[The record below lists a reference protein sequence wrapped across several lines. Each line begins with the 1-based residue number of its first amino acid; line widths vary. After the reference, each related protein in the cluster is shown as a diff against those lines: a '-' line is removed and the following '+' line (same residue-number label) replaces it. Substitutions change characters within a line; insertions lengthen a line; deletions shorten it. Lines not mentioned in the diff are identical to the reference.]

1 MASFH
6 RLPCAPLNRAQW
18 WRGSRLYASDATLRS
33 HGGVNVGHLAGAIKA
48 PLSRGE
54 TCAVDAVGPAALL
67 KALKA
72 MIFASDYLQ
81 EQRPGFRVAGEPRL
95 ESVPASAEQ
104 PETTKLRMHLS
115 LVPEPPFRSAAVD
128 LTFGKGT
135 NPGIAAATLA
145 QKIKLQGPTTVS
157 AMGALPASK
166 ALKSV
171 IIAQRY
177 LHEHL
182 GEDVLLVVPAKQV
195 LKEGRGVG
203 DEEVVRLLLALL
215 PGQSQR

>member
-1 MASFH
+1 MPAFH
-6 RLPCAPLNRAQW
+6 RLLCTSLNRVQW
-18 WRGSRLYASDATLRS
+18 WRGSCLHADAALRS
-33 HGGVNVGHLAGAIKA
+33 HGGVNVGHLAGAMKA
-48 PLSRGE
+48 PLERGE
-54 TCAVDAVGPAALL
+54 ACAVDAVGPAALL

-81 EQRPGFRVAGEPRL
+81 EQRPGFRVAAEPRL
-95 ESVPASAEQ
+95 ESVPASAEH

-115 LVPEPPFRSAAVD
+115 LVPEPPFRSNVD
-128 LTFGKGT
+128 FMFAKDS

-157 AMGALPASK
+157 AMGPLPASK

-177 LHEHL
+177 LQEHL
-182 GEDVLLVVPAKQV
+182 GEDVLLVVPKTEV
-195 LKEGRGVG
+195 IKTFHLT
-203 DEEVVRLLLALL
+203 EEEQHVRLLLALL
-215 PGQSQR
+215 RGQSQRS